1 MGLGRDNV
9 QRKTRIA
16 SEKTQRRL
24 RELVEIIDKIEPRFG
39 SALIAYAW
47 YRSQPLPGFS
57 GQTAMRM
64 LKDGRA
70 GEVLEYLDA
79 ADGGVHA

>member
-1 MGLGRDNV
+1 MGLERDNV

-39 SALIAYAW
+39 SAFLRTLGMGSSPSPVL
-47 YRSQPLPGFS
+47 RSDCNANAG
-57 GQTAMRM
+57 GW
-64 LKDGRA
+64 KGR
-70 GEVLEYLDA
+70 
-79 ADGGVHA
+79 